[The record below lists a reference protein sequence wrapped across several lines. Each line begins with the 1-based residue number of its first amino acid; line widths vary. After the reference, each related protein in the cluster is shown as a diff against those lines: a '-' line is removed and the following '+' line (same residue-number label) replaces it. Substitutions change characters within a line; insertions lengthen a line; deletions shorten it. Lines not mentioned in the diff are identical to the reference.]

1 MLDIQLLRSNIDEVA
16 ARLASRGY
24 TLDVD
29 AFNTLEAERKFL
41 QTRMQELQSKRNTVS
56 KQIGIAKK
64 NGEDVSA
71 IMAEVANLGDELK
84 AAEEAFAAVQSRLD
98 NWLLTIPN
106 VPHESVPAGE
116 DEGGNVE
123 VRRWGTP
130 RSFDFDIKDPVDVGA
145 PLGLDFDT
153 GAKLSGSRFS
163 FLKGP
168 AA

>member
-24 TLDVD
+24 TLEVD
-29 AFNTLEAERKFL
+29 AFNALEAERKSL
-41 QTRMQELQSKRNTVS
+41 QTRMQDLQSQRNSTS

-71 IMAEVANLGDELK
+71 IMAQVATLGDELK
-84 AAEEAFAAVQSRLD
+84 AAEDAFAAVQSRLD

-116 DEGGNVE
+116 D
-123 VRRWGTP
+123 
-130 RSFDFDIKDPVDVGA
+130 
-145 PLGLDFDT
+145 
-153 GAKLSGSRFS
+153 
-163 FLKGP
+163 
-168 AA
+168 